1 MTATAMNHSIHP
13 KPGIEAGNWQVLRP
27 PIQSD
32 NGIEVGVVEVH
43 PAIHNRVVYAT
54 RTRSEQNHDLEN
66 ELVVIQDFDRSR
78 SLFDNPLSNPDD
90 GCVIACFSLEELV
103 KCLNDFQQTHSLNK
117 ETLPHLSINA
127 IASWTEAITV
137 HNLGAVQH
145 LSFLDREAIRTIA
158 APGYVKDR
166 PSTDGIYKLMI
177 GFRRCIVT
185 VTLFKS
191 KSQKESYAR
200 GLSVQAYIGPDDF
213 DEYEGATKAKKKL
226 PSSYAVPISEHIV
239 AFGCYDGGLRLYDL
253 LQRKIGECNS
263 SSYLICSDV
272 ILAQLILLSTV
283 KSALGPNG
291 RSNPVVRVMNVN
303 PIIHSGDVTPQ
314 TIMPKIV
321 TACASGVA
329 YVWELDLS
337 IDVMS
342 GEIFFINIPPPIA
355 SFDGMVA
362 AVSGKGV
369 PVMYHP
375 SLSPT
380 SIASLSPCSSWE
392 QTDMI
397 NSQFDLSFDPQRN
410 IMFWTFSPDCV
421 AVSLLRHAS
430 REERLNTNGSL
441 VAWDL
446 NNLPQSDWPPPVAIP
461 CCVMPLMRTEKG
473 RILSSMVL
481 PGILNNITA
490 PFMLSTVYVTSSGEI
505 VTAITDMTTQRNS
518 VQRDVLSLI
527 LSDLDELRFG
537 DIYSITASRMQPS
550 LIAMGTQYG
559 VLLTQIHETDNYES
573 QLMTIDEE
581 TSVLFSVADQTQSTY
596 HTGQKSMYVSSDF
609 TTSTFGLEG
618 CSVNPLK
625 KNKQTLHDTDRVT
638 NVEELKARLVE
649 LETRN
654 GQLENDLEGTVTR
667 SEASS
672 QLSENRERELRAQM
686 TSILEQQQQFCD
698 ATKDELQSALKSI
711 ETLQAALE
719 AKEKS
724 CATLENDL
732 GTLRHEFDSVK
743 SKLEQEESMAHDT
756 PSQAVEI
763 LEKQLA
769 SKDQVCKNLQD
780 EINSLKLVHDKEQRS
795 NEARIEE
802 LECALA
808 STERSSVMS
817 HETSESLENELAE
830 LKEKEESLRD
840 YVELLEKDKAQL
852 DEELDLAKQKFDS
865 YEKAKRDQQ
874 VFIKEQKETIDS
886 LVDLLDKREQDHEA
900 KNASYE
906 AEISELLSKCEDLQQ
921 KLSTEEENAAQAE
934 LKMISTETANSNL
947 RKENH
952 ALESA
957 LFQKNALYCAMKTE
971 LQNALNDLAV
981 YEQAREQQR
990 NSR

>member
-1 MTATAMNHSIHP
+1 
-13 KPGIEAGNWQVLRP
+13 
-27 PIQSD
+27 
-32 NGIEVGVVEVH
+32 
-43 PAIHNRVVYAT
+43 
-54 RTRSEQNHDLEN
+54 
-66 ELVVIQDFDRSR
+66 
-78 SLFDNPLSNPDD
+78 
-90 GCVIACFSLEELV
+90 
-103 KCLNDFQQTHSLNK
+103 
-117 ETLPHLSINA
+117 
-127 IASWTEAITV
+127 
-137 HNLGAVQH
+137 
-145 LSFLDREAIRTIA
+145 
-158 APGYVKDR
+158 
-166 PSTDGIYKLMI
+166 
-177 GFRRCIVT
+177 
-185 VTLFKS
+185 
-191 KSQKESYAR
+191 
-200 GLSVQAYIGPDDF
+200 
-213 DEYEGATKAKKKL
+213 
-226 PSSYAVPISEHIV
+226 
-239 AFGCYDGGLRLYDL
+239 
-253 LQRKIGECNS
+253 
-263 SSYLICSDV
+263 
-272 ILAQLILLSTV
+272 
-283 KSALGPNG
+283 
-291 RSNPVVRVMNVN
+291 
-303 PIIHSGDVTPQ
+303 
-314 TIMPKIV
+314 
-321 TACASGVA
+321 
-329 YVWELDLS
+329 
-337 IDVMS
+337 
-342 GEIFFINIPPPIA
+342 
-355 SFDGMVA
+355 
-362 AVSGKGV
+362 
-369 PVMYHP
+369 
-375 SLSPT
+375 
-380 SIASLSPCSSWE
+380 
-392 QTDMI
+392 
-397 NSQFDLSFDPQRN
+397 
-410 IMFWTFSPDCV
+410 
-421 AVSLLRHAS
+421 
-430 REERLNTNGSL
+430 
-441 VAWDL
+441 
-446 NNLPQSDWPPPVAIP
+446 
-461 CCVMPLMRTEKG
+461 
-473 RILSSMVL
+473 
-481 PGILNNITA
+481 
-490 PFMLSTVYVTSSGEI
+490 
-505 VTAITDMTTQRNS
+505 
-518 VQRDVLSLI
+518 
-527 LSDLDELRFG
+527 
-537 DIYSITASRMQPS
+537 
-550 LIAMGTQYG
+550 
-559 VLLTQIHETDNYES
+559 
-573 QLMTIDEE
+573 
-581 TSVLFSVADQTQSTY
+581 
-596 HTGQKSMYVSSDF
+596 
-609 TTSTFGLEG
+609 
-618 CSVNPLK
+618 
-625 KNKQTLHDTDRVT
+625 
-638 NVEELKARLVE
+638 
-649 LETRN
+649 
-654 GQLENDLEGTVTR
+654 
-667 SEASS
+667 
-672 QLSENRERELRAQM
+672 M

-900 KNASYE
+900 KNARYE